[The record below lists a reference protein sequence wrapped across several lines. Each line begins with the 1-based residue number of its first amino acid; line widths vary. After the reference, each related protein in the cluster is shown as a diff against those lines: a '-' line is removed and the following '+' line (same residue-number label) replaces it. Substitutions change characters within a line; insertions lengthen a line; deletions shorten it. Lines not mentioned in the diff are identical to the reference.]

1 MGTRERVLRAIET
14 PVTEADKLLDQ
25 LAEPDLETRLSILV
39 GGWGRGLAA
48 GLEEIA
54 VALDEL
60 ERERRA
66 EMPPTRAEPPKPPGR
81 LTAHEEAAEEP
92 ADLAGLRE
100 ERLADE
106 AEKSRERTAALERET
121 EKARRDLN
129 RP

>member
-14 PVTEADKLLDQ
+14 PVTEADKLLEQ
-25 LAEPDLETRLSILV
+25 LAEPDLATRLSILV
-39 GGWGRGLAA
+39 SGWGRGLAA

-60 ERERRA
+60 ERDKRA
-66 EMPPTRAEPPKPPGR
+66 EVPGARAKPPKPPDR
-81 LTAHEEAAEEP
+81 PTAREEAAEEP
-92 ADLAGLRE
+92 ADLAGLSE

-106 AEKSRERTAALERET
+106 AERSRERTAALERET

-129 RP
+129 HP